1 MTSFRLVQYSHSEVT
16 DCTALTDEY
25 AEKYERCATKKCPLN
40 VKNPD
45 VGFKYIV
52 PFNLLESM
60 SL

>member
-1 MTSFRLVQYSHSEVT
+1 MQYSHSEVT